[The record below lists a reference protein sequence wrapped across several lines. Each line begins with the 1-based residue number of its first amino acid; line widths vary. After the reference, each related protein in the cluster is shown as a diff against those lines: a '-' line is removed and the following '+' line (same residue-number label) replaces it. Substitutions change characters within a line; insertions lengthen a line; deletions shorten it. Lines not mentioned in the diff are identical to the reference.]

1 LAASE
6 GYGVRERE
14 RERDNLMDVLFAKC
28 ILCKF
33 YDAAESLKLLAA
45 GFGENFI

>member
-1 LAASE
+1 
-6 GYGVRERE
+6 
-14 RERDNLMDVLFAKC
+14 LFAKC

-45 GFGENFI
+45 GFGENFIWTHEPEWT